1 MKVTFV
7 RFADQPIQAATVAMV
22 TSSGASNLRLY
33 LQNFKIKF
41 YPFKHKH
48 YKMYTYYVLII
59 SVKKIMFVYIACFH

>member
-22 TSSGASNLRLY
+22 TSSGASNLRLH

-41 YPFKHKH
+41 YPFKH
-48 YKMYTYYVLII
+48 L
-59 SVKKIMFVYIACFH
+59 